1 MEKLLSEIRAKC
13 QVPSELDARLRSA
26 FEKVDFKA
34 GDHIADGNSIMR
46 HLYFLESGTIRT
58 YFYHDGRDISSWF
71 YTEDMFFTSWYSF
84 LYQEEESEGVEVLE
98 DAKAYRISK
107 TDLDALYKDFP
118 EFNGFGRRLMEEQVA
133 FLDYY
138 FKAHSFISAKE
149 KYDLLL
155 AVYPDITQR
164 VKLGHIA
171 SFLGISQETL
181 SRIRGRK

>member
-1 MEKLLSEIRAKC
+1 MEMMLGEIRARC
-13 QVPSELDARLRSA
+13 QVTPELEGRLKSA
-26 FEKVDFKA
+26 FERVEFQA
-34 GDHIADGNSIMR
+34 GDYIADGNSIMR

-71 YTEDMFFTSWYSF
+71 YMENTFFTSWYSF
-84 LYQEEESEGVEVLE
+84 LHQEEDSEAIEVLK
-98 DAKAYRISK
+98 DCVVYGISK
-107 TDLDALYKDFP
+107 TALDELYDSFP
-118 EFNGFGRRLMEEQVA
+118 EFNAFGRKLYEEQVG

-155 AVYPDITQR
+155 LVYPDITQR

-181 SRIRGRK
+181 SRIRGKK